1 MVEDHR
7 RRVLVLAGRGLRP
20 WPPPARAAG
29 CASPMPER
37 ATIDLAQHQAEV
49 ANLSSQCV
57 ETMLKLNAIYRRAA
71 GETLQ

>member
-20 WPPPARAAG
+20 GRRRRRAAG

-37 ATIDLAQHQAEV
+37 ATIDLAQPQAEV
-49 ANLSSQCV
+49 ANLKLQCV